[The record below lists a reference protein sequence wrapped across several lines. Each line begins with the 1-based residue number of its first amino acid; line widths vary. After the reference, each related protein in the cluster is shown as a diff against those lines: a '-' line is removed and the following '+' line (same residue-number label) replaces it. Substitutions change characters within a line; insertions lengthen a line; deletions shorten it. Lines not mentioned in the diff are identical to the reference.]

1 MNRKTFSTL
10 LLFAIFAII
19 AIAGSAYT
27 YYFQA
32 DNIEENEK
40 QLKDLKINAQNT
52 EELEMQL
59 ADLKLKIQE
68 MDSILSLRKY
78 VIPTKIT
85 QSSFFQFIND
95 ASANFSANSYVNV
108 EFVASGPQGSFSTHN
123 YTVKGTAEFND
134 LFKLIYSIEQS
145 KELKKIT
152 KGNLTN
158 FVEVDEDGVPH
169 YLVTYSLDVLV
180 YYSDNDMFASAN
192 YAENKLE
199 PNPLYNIFFPLIREE
214 IPPNSEGLLDVQTAQ
229 LLALIPDGA
238 YLADASGTSHLLW
251 EGDKVYL
258 GYLTKIDYKTNEVK
272 FILNKGGVIENINL
286 TLKQADPEN
295 DKKNK
300 RK

>member
-10 LLFAIFAII
+10 LLVAIFGII
-19 AIAGSAYT
+19 TITGSAYT
-27 YYFQA
+27 YYFQSNDID
-32 DNIEENEK
+32 DNDK

-59 ADLKLKIQE
+59 ADLKLKIVE

-85 QSSFFQFIND
+85 QSSFFQFVND
-95 ASANFSANSYVNV
+95 VSAGFTENSHVNV
-108 EFVASGPQGSFSTHN
+108 EYVATGEQGSFSTHN
-123 YTVKGTAEFND
+123 YVLKGTADFND
-134 LFKLIYSIEQS
+134 LFKLIYSVEQS

-158 FVEVDEDGVPH
+158 FVEVDEEGNPH
-169 YLVTYSLDVLV
+169 YLVTYSLEAMV
-180 YYSDNDMFASAN
+180 YFSDNDMFASAN
-192 YAENKLE
+192 YAENRLE
-199 PNPLYNIFFPLIREE
+199 PNPLYNIFYPLIREE

-238 YLADASGTSHLLW
+238 YLTDASGTTHLLW

-258 GYLTKIDYKTNEVK
+258 GYLTKIDYTTNEVK
-272 FILNKGGVIENINL
+272 FILNKGGVIENIAL
-286 TLKQADPEN
+286 TLVQKDIEK
-295 DKKNK
+295 DKKNT

>member
-10 LLFAIFAII
+10 LLVAIFAII
-19 AIAGSAYT
+19 AITGSAYT
-27 YYFQA
+27 YYFQGN
-32 DNIEENEK
+32 DIDENEK
-40 QLKDLKINAQNT
+40 QLKELKINAQNT

-59 ADLKLKIQE
+59 ADLKLKIEE

-78 VIPTKIT
+78 VIPTKIS
-85 QSSFFQFIND
+85 QSSFFQFVND
-95 ASANFSANSYVNV
+95 VSAGFAENSHVNV
-108 EFVASGPQGSFSTHN
+108 EYVTSGEQGSFSTHN
-123 YTVKGTAEFND
+123 YVLKGTAEFND
-134 LFKLIYSIEQS
+134 LFKLIYSVEQS

-158 FVEVDEDGVPH
+158 FVEVDDEGMPH
-169 YLVTYSLDVLV
+169 YLVSYTLEAMV

-192 YAENKLE
+192 YAENRLE
-199 PNPLYNIFFPLIREE
+199 PNPLYNIFYPLIREE

-238 YLADASGTSHLLW
+238 YLTDASGTTHLLW

-258 GYLTKIDYKTNEVK
+258 GYLTKIDYTTNDVK
-272 FILNKGGVIENINL
+272 FILNKGGVIENITL
-286 TLKQADPEN
+286 TLEQKDQKK
-295 DKKNK
+295 DKKNT